1 MALVMVLGVIVVLEL
16 MALHLVVISEVT
28 ALEAKVVADRTQLKY
43 AAESGVDRAYWMLL
57 QNLSEPSVE
66 SSETSLSES
75 DLDDLS
81 SWKTDA
87 RPHELEAMG
96 FRVQVTL
103 SDASAGL
110 DVSGKNP
117 RANLESLLITGEPD
131 QEVESVQ
138 EFLDVLTDYVDA
150 RNGRSLHGKE
160 QEDYEDDGVL
170 AFPRDGPLQ
179 FREEMFWIDG
189 LQESLPG
196 VVLDRR
202 FFQIVPPEGLEFTT
216 SSSRSRRTSTSSSSG
231 SKPSFL
237 SSSLSLIQFLVDLDE
252 AEMELVIEARQRWLA
267 DGISVEETLA
277 SVPDLLARIES
288 KFEFETES
296 SVVTIH
302 AVASSLDGAI
312 SRELWVTRDTRP
324 SAAFVDNRK
333 KLFAY
338 WEKAFF

>member
-160 QEDYEDDGVL
+160 QEDYAPAPGGEGRCRHPGRDEDFAQDCV
-170 AFPRDGPLQ
+170 R
-179 FREEMFWIDG
+179 
-189 LQESLPG
+189 PG
-196 VVLDRR
+196 GAHASV
-202 FFQIVPPEGLEFTT
+202 IPN
-216 SSSRSRRTSTSSSSG
+216 STS
-231 SKPSFL
+231 
-237 SSSLSLIQFLVDLDE
+237 
-252 AEMELVIEARQRWLA
+252 R
-267 DGISVEETLA
+267 
-277 SVPDLLARIES
+277 
-288 KFEFETES
+288 
-296 SVVTIH
+296 
-302 AVASSLDGAI
+302 VA
-312 SRELWVTRDTRP
+312 
-324 SAAFVDNRK
+324 
-333 KLFAY
+333 
-338 WEKAFF
+338 